1 MIDPVIKRN
10 AGTSFPEMR
19 QVEDY
24 PVEDVFGDEVMQHDL
39 YFIMKDGTIV
49 LEQNLSEYAV
59 KVLGAL
65 EKQAK

>member
-1 MIDPVIKRN
+1 MTNPVIEHI
-10 AGTSFPEMR
+10 AETSFPEMR

-24 PVEDVFGDEVMQHDL
+24 PVEDVFGDEVMPQDL
-39 YFIMKDGTIV
+39 YFIMKDRTIV

-59 KVLGAL
+59 KILGAL